1 MATAPDEAGTATP
14 LGVDAAG
21 SSTATPPSIQGR
33 SDYEFNE
40 AEGRIIRDLGSKM
53 SFVGLF
59 MVGMGL
65 CFAISAIQ
73 RWSRVLEIEVG
84 LLFLTMLFVVFGIWT
99 HRAGAEFRRVA
110 ESRGRDVTHLMSALA
125 SLLNCYR
132 LIYLLFFVGLVFAV
146 IQLAATNLGG

>member
-1 MATAPDEAGTATP
+1 MATAPGDAGTATP
-14 LGVDAAG
+14 VEVA
-21 SSTATPPSIQGR
+21 PPAPPPGR
-33 SDYEFNE
+33 IEYEFND
-40 AEGRIIRDLGSKM
+40 AEGRIIQDLGSKM

-73 RWSRVLEIEVG
+73 RWSRVFEIEIG
-84 LLFLTMLFVVFGIWT
+84 LLFLTMLFIVFGIWT

-110 ESRGRDVTHLMSALA
+110 DSKGRDVTHLMAALA